1 MSAYKHLSLHV
12 QSLTFHKVNRPTDMK
27 SLCLTSKQLHEIT
40 VRQLYRSVSL
50 DVGSP
55 NDTKLSA
62 FMNPKNLGLKHLR
75 TLDLY
80 LAEIRDKCYNQVRY
94 GG

>member
-1 MSAYKHLSLHV
+1 
-12 QSLTFHKVNRPTDMK
+12 MK

-62 FMNPKNLGLKHLR
+62 FMNPKNIGLKHLR

-80 LAEIRDKCYNQVRY
+80 LAEIRDKCYNQV
-94 GG
+94 